1 MQRSRFLLGALSG
14 LTVVGSTDSIFSRAL
29 AQAPLAGLPG
39 GDDRVLIVIN
49 FQGGNDGLNT
59 VVPHGLRS
67 YYNYRPT
74 LGIAPNDVLQI
85 DKTVGLNPALKPLK
99 TMYDA
104 GNVAIVQNVGYPQ
117 PDHSHFRSTEIW
129 QTAAPEKYEHT
140 GWLGRYLDTAGL
152 DEKNLFNGVALA
164 QVLPEALIAR
174 NIDVPAIAQLGGYGL
189 TSDKNASSRAA
200 FNSIVRDGDVPF
212 KSPYLAA
219 VAEIEDQDRKSVV

>member
-1 MQRSRFLLGALSG
+1 MTTMQRSRFLLGAMSG

-29 AQAPLAGLPG
+29 AQSPLPGLPG
-39 GDDRVLIVIN
+39 ASDERVLVVIN

-59 VVPHGLRS
+59 VVPYGMRS
-67 YYNYRPT
+67 YYNYRPS

-85 DKTVGLNPALKPLK
+85 DKTIGLNPALRPLK
-99 TMYDA
+99 KMYDA
-104 GNVAIVQNVGYPQ
+104 GNVAIVQNVGYPK

-129 QTAAPEKYEHT
+129 QTAMPESYEHT

-174 NIDVPAIAQLGGYGL
+174 KIDVPAIAQLGGYGL
-189 TSDKNASSRAA
+189 ASDKNAGSRAA
-200 FNSIVRDGDVPF
+200 FGSIIKD
-212 KSPYLAA
+212 K
-219 VAEIEDQDRKSVV
+219 DRK